1 MISRP
6 CLANARPCGHAMST
20 GRAVKATFGPSTL
33 VMSDAPLHKLLSPA
47 NLSRTVERPN
57 EKQELKCNKG
67 RSPQSPSR
75 STRLDWSQ
83 SRVLVESHPFAR
95 GFEITQD
102 LAPSGK
108 RSLNVKKCVRVRIRN
123 ILCVRSTI
131 NLWDAQFMQLKMV
144 VRKLCVRDA
153 DADSLLRT
161 NEQCPA

>member
-1 MISRP
+1 MSCRTAQTQKPTFFSPNDTDSATESSMIPRP

-75 STRLDWSQ
+75 STRLDWCQ

-102 LAPSGK
+102 LAPSA
-108 RSLNVKKCVRVRIRN
+108 RSKTARCGL
-123 ILCVRSTI
+123 
-131 NLWDAQFMQLKMV
+131 
-144 VRKLCVRDA
+144 
-153 DADSLLRT
+153 
-161 NEQCPA
+161 